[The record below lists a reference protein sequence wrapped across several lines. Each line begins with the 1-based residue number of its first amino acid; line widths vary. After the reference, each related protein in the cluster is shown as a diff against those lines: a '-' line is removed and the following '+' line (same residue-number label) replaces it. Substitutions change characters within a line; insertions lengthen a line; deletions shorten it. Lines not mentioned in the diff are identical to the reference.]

1 MSCVEEAAGGIVGH
15 AAAEPRRRPGVAV
28 GPAQS
33 LDASARD
40 NKDRQRATIGWWLTG
55 QAPRDECSGTK
66 SRRSSTHSVE
76 RSVSADD
83 GDDKDERVL
92 TGKSG
97 PCHQSEPNVAAPTIS
112 LKSPTAEPQR
122 QTPTGQRLGGD
133 ESKAKS

>member
-15 AAAEPRRRPGVAV
+15 ASAEPRRRPGVAV

-76 RSVSADD
+76 RSVSGDDCDEKMQESAHGKVGALPPVGAERRRADD
-83 GDDKDERVL
+83 QLEVTHCRAHKTSQALQKTSSE
-92 TGKSG
+92 GK
-97 PCHQSEPNVAAPTIS
+97 
-112 LKSPTAEPQR
+112 
-122 QTPTGQRLGGD
+122 
-133 ESKAKS
+133 KAG